1 MKRVRI
7 PRQAESGTVSVEAT
21 EAIAGALNSGGK
33 TALVFGLI
41 LRMVFKYAMAELLGM
56 FMIMQLMVYL
66 PLINVKFPPT
76 ALILYD
82 LLI

>member
-1 MKRVRI
+1 MKRVRV

-21 EAIAGALNSGGK
+21 EAIAGALNSSGK
-33 TALVFGLI
+33 TALVLGMI
-41 LRMVFKYAMAELLGM
+41 LRRGFNLAMAELLGM

-66 PLINVKFPPT
+66 PLINVRFPPT
-76 ALILYD
+76 TLILYD